1 MTPRL
6 APGVSAIPGPS
17 ERRIAVRITPDALR
31 HVRAGHPWVFEES
44 VTSIGHE
51 GAAGD
56 LAVVFDDRR
65 RFVAIAL
72 YDPASPIRLRILHHG
87 GPTPIDA
94 AFWQRLVAAAM
105 ERRASLVGDADPG
118 ELAFRILNG
127 ESDGT
132 SGLVVDRYASV
143 LVLKL
148 YSAAWFPHLAVVLD
162 TLLAAT
168 GCAGAMLRLSR
179 HLQQRA
185 TFGLADGDVIAGTV
199 PDGPV
204 RFREGGLR
212 FEADV
217 RAGQKTG
224 HFLDQ
229 RANRL
234 RVGAMAR
241 GRDVLDVFASTG
253 GFSVHAAAGGARSVH
268 AVDISAPTLRAAE
281 RNMALN
287 RDLAAVASC
296 AFTTQVGDA
305 FEVMAQLAR
314 AGRRFDLVVVD
325 PPSFAQRQ
333 ADVDRA
339 LRAYERLTRLALGL
353 LRPGGVLVQASCS
366 SRVTARQFFDTVTTA
381 ARSAGRPLREIE
393 RTGHDTVDHQRPDH
407 DRHRR
412 GSGNAER
419 KRRDEGGLDGGVVRG
434 FGPRDALDPAVAE
447 LFRLVGEA
455 ALGGVAR
462 QRRDR
467 GPGAR

>member
-1 MTPRL
+1 MTVRL
-6 APGVSAIPGPS
+6 DPGVSAIPGPS

-51 GAAGD
+51 GEAGD

-65 RFVAIAL
+65 RFAAIAL
-72 YDPASPIRLRILHHG
+72 FDPASPIRLRILHHG
-87 GPTPIDA
+87 RPTPIDA
-94 AFWQRLVAAAM
+94 AFWERLVAAAI
-105 ERRASLVGDADPG
+105 ERRAPLVGDADPG

-127 ESDGT
+127 ENDGT

-148 YSAAWFPHLAVVLD
+148 YSAVWFPHLAVVLD

-168 GCAGAMLRLSR
+168 GCTGAVLRLSR
-179 HLQQRA
+179 HLRDRA
-185 TFGLADGDVIAGTV
+185 TFGQHQETFGLADGQVIAGTV

-204 RFREGGLR
+204 RFLEGGLR
-212 FEADV
+212 FEADL

-268 AVDISAPTLRAAE
+268 AVDRSAPTLRAAE
-281 RNMALN
+281 HNMALN
-287 RDLAAVASC
+287 REAVASC

-314 AGRRFDLVVVD
+314 TGRRFDLVVVD

-333 ADVDRA
+333 SDVETA
-339 LRAYERLTRLALGL
+339 LRGYARLTRLALDL

-366 SRVTARQFFDTVTTA
+366 SRVTAPQFFDTVTTA
-381 ARSAGRPLREIE
+381 GRAAGRPLREIE
-393 RTGHDTVDHQRPDH
+393 RTGHDVDHPVRF
-407 DRHRR
+407 R
-412 GSGNAER
+412 
-419 KRRDEGGLDGGVVRG
+419 EGEYLQAG
-434 FGPRDALDPAVAE
+434 FWQA
-447 LFRLVGEA
+447 
-455 ALGGVAR
+455 
-462 QRRDR
+462 
-467 GPGAR
+467 